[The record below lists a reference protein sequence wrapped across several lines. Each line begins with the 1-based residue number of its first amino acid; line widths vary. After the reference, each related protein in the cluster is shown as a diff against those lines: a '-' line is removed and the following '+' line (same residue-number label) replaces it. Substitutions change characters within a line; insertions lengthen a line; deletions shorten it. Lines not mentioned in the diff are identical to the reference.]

1 MKKTALISAMTLASS
16 LAHAHPLDFAAD
28 KYEAKSTEVNGQTIA
43 YRAYEGIPYVSKPVE
58 PEYQQ
63 INIYIPEAYY
73 SGGSINGY
81 TAATAPI
88 FLPNQIGGYMPA
100 KPGVPGERRHGDQQG
115 ADAMQTALAKG
126 YIVASPG
133 ARGRTSPTGK
143 APAAIYDLKAAVR
156 YLRHNDAA
164 MPGDAEKII
173 SNGTS
178 AGGALSILLG
188 ASVTDGDDR
197 KLFVEIMGA
206 ADARD
211 DIYAVSAY
219 CPISI
224 LEHADAAYEWEF
236 NGVHDY
242 EKMDISMLDY
252 KVERKLVKGTLDAA
266 EQRVSDELKA
276 QFPAYVNSLGLK
288 NAHGEP
294 LTLNADGSGS
304 FRDYVASYIAA
315 AADAELN
322 KNQIPGALG
331 VLIPDPNPE
340 RVAAFV
346 EENPWLTIDGNF
358 TGNHVRKVDFVAYA
372 KAMGRQKTPPAFDA
386 LDLSSGENQLFGD
399 EHQDTRHFT
408 AYSAANSAVKGAGS
422 AGRVAVKMM
431 NPLSYISEKTVPQHW
446 RIRVGTKDRDTS
458 HAIAAILAAKLQNSG
473 KNVDMAMPWNVPHS
487 GDYDL
492 DELFAWMDGVVK
504 GK

>member
-1 MKKTALISAMTLASS
+1 MKKTALIATMTLAN
-16 LAHAHPLDFAAD
+16 LAQAHSLDFAAD
-28 KYEAKSTEVNGQTIA
+28 KYEAKTAEVNGATIA
-43 YRAYEGIPYVSKPVE
+43 YRAYEGIPYVNKPVE

-73 SGGSINGY
+73 EGGSINGY

-88 FLPNQIGGYMPA
+88 FLPNPIGGYMPA
-100 KPGVPGERRHGDQQG
+100 KPDVPGERRHGDQPG

-156 YLRHNDAA
+156 YLRHNDAV

-188 ASVTDGDDR
+188 ASITDGDDR
-197 KLFVEIMGA
+197 KQFEIMGA

-242 EKMDISMLDY
+242 EKMDITMLDY

-288 NAHGEP
+288 NAQGEP

-304 FRDYVASYIAA
+304 FRDYVAAFVAA
-315 AADAELN
+315 AADAELQ
-322 KNQIPGALG
+322 KGA
-331 VLIPDPNPE
+331 DP
-340 RVAAFV
+340 AALQA
-346 EENPWLTIDGNF
+346 ENPWLTIDGN
-358 TGNHVRKVDFVAYA
+358 HVKNVDFAAYA

-399 EHQDTRHFT
+399 ANQDTRHFT
-408 AYSAANSAVKGAGS
+408 AYSAQNSAVKGAGK
-422 AGRVAVKMM
+422 ADAATVKMM
-431 NPLSYISEKTVPQHW
+431 NPLTYISEKTAPQHW

-473 KNVDMAMPWNVPHS
+473 KNVDMAMPWGVPHS

-492 DELFAWMDGVVK
+492 DELFAWMDGIVK

>member
-1 MKKTALISAMTLASS
+1 MKKTAILAAMS
-16 LAHAHPLDFAAD
+16 LANLAQAHSLDFAAD
-28 KYEAKSTEVNGQTIA
+28 KYTAKTAEVNGATIA
-43 YRAYEGIPYVSKPVE
+43 YRAYEGIPYVNKPVE

-73 SGGSINGY
+73 EGGSINGY
-81 TAATAPI
+81 TAKTAPI

-133 ARGRTSPTGK
+133 ARGRTSATGK
-143 APAAIYDLKAAVR
+143 APAAIIDLKAAVR

-178 AGGALSILLG
+178 AGGALSVLLG
-188 ASVTDGDDR
+188 AGVTDGDDC
-197 KLFVEIMGA
+197 KLFETMGA

-236 NGVHDY
+236 NGVNDY
-242 EKMDISMLDY
+242 EKMDITMLDY
-252 KVERKLVKGTLDAA
+252 KVERKLVKGTLDTA

-288 NAHGEP
+288 NARGEA
-294 LTLNADGSGS
+294 LTLNDDGSGS
-304 FRDYVASYIAA
+304 FRDYVAAYIAA
-315 AADAELN
+315 AAEAELQ
-322 KNQIPGALG
+322 KGA
-331 VLIPDPNPE
+331 DP
-340 RVAAFV
+340 AALQA
-346 EENPWLTIDGNF
+346 ENPWLAIDGNF
-358 TGNHVRKVDFVAYA
+358 AGNYVKKVDFAAYA
-372 KAMGRQKTPPAFDA
+372 KAIGRQKIPPAFDA

-399 EHQDTRHFT
+399 ANQDTRHFT
-408 AYSAANSAVKGAGS
+408 AYSAANSAVKGAGK
-422 AGRVAVKMM
+422 ADAATVKMM
-431 NPLSYISEKTVPQHW
+431 NPLTYISEKTAPQHW

-473 KNVDMAMPWNVPHS
+473 KNVDMAMPWGVPHS

>member
-1 MKKTALISAMTLASS
+1 MKKTALLTSIGLAGGLAQAQS
-16 LAHAHPLDFAAD
+16 LNFAAD
-28 KYEAKSTEVNGQTIA
+28 KFEAKTTEVNGATVA
-43 YRAYEGIPYVSKPVE
+43 YRAYEGIPYVAHPVE

-100 KPGVPGERRHGDQQG
+100 KPGVPGENKHGEHKG

-133 ARGRTSPTGK
+133 ARGRTSASGK
-143 APAAIYDLKAAVR
+143 APAAITDLKAAVR

-178 AGGALSILLG
+178 AGGALSVLLG
-188 ASVTDGDDR
+188 ASGNQPNYDAPLR
-197 KLFVEIMGA
+197 ALGA
-206 ADARD
+206 AEARD

-236 NGVHDY
+236 NGVNDY

-266 EQRVSDELKA
+266 EQHVSDELKA

-288 NAHGEP
+288 NAKGEA
-294 LTLNADGSGS
+294 LTLNDDGSGN
-304 FRDYVASYIAA
+304 FRDYVAAYIAA
-315 AADAELN
+315 SADAELR
-322 KNQIPGALG
+322 KGA
-331 VLIPDPNPE
+331 DP
-340 RVAAFV
+340 VALKQ
-346 EENPWLTIDGNF
+346 ENPWLTIDGNF
-358 TGNHVRKVDFVAYA
+358 EGNRVKSVDFAAYA

-399 EHQDTRHFT
+399 AHQDTRHFT
-408 AYSAANSAVKGAGS
+408 AYSAANSAVKGAGK
-422 AGRVAVKMM
+422 ADEATIKMM
-431 NPLSYISEKTVPQHW
+431 NPLNYLDDKTAPAHW

-458 HAIAAILAAKLQNSG
+458 HAIAAILAAKLHNSG
-473 KNVDMAMPWNVPHS
+473 KNVDMAMPWGVLHS

-492 DELFAWMDGVVK
+492 DELFAWMDSVVK
-504 GK
+504 DK

>member
-1 MKKTALISAMTLASS
+1 
-16 LAHAHPLDFAAD
+16 
-28 KYEAKSTEVNGQTIA
+28 
-43 YRAYEGIPYVSKPVE
+43 
-58 PEYQQ
+58 
-63 INIYIPEAYY
+63 
-73 SGGSINGY
+73 
-81 TAATAPI
+81 
-88 FLPNQIGGYMPA
+88 
-100 KPGVPGERRHGDQQG
+100 
-115 ADAMQTALAKG
+115 
-126 YIVASPG
+126 
-133 ARGRTSPTGK
+133 
-143 APAAIYDLKAAVR
+143 AVR
-156 YLRHNDAA
+156 YLRYNDAA
-164 MPGDAEKII
+164 MPGNAEKII

-178 AGGALSILLG
+178 AGGALSVLLG
-188 ASVTDGDDR
+188 ASGNSDDYTAA
-197 KLFVEIMGA
+197 LQALGA

-236 NGVHDY
+236 NGVNDY

-276 QFPAYVNSLGLK
+276 QFPAYINSLGLK
-288 NAHGEP
+288 NARGEA
-294 LTLNADGSGS
+294 LKLNDDGSGS
-304 FRDYVASYIAA
+304 FRDYVAGYIGA

-358 TGNHVRKVDFVAYA
+358 TGNHVKKVDFVAYA

-399 EHQDTRHFT
+399 ESQDARHFT
-408 AYSAANSAVKGAGS
+408 AYSAANSAVKGAGK
-422 AGRVAVKMM
+422 ADAATVKMM
-431 NPLSYISEKTVPQHW
+431 NPLTYISEKTAPAHW

-458 HAIAAILAAKLQNSG
+458 HAIAAILAAKLHNSG
-473 KNVDMAMPWNVPHS
+473 KNVDLAMPWGVPHS

-492 DELFAWMDGVVK
+492 DDLFAWMDSIVK
-504 GK
+504 KP

>member
-1 MKKTALISAMTLASS
+1 MKKTAILAAMS
-16 LAHAHPLDFAAD
+16 LANLAQAHSLDFAPE
-28 KYEAKSTEVNGQTIA
+28 KYETKTAAVNGATIH
-43 YRAYEGIPYVSKPVE
+43 YRAYEGIAYVSKPVE

-63 INIYIPEAYY
+63 INLYIPEAYF

-81 TAATAPI
+81 TAKTAPI

-242 EKMDISMLDY
+242 EKMDITMLDY

-276 QFPAYVNSLGLK
+276 QFPAYVNSLDLK
-288 NAHGEP
+288 NARGEA
-294 LTLNADGSGS
+294 LMLNDDGSGS
-304 FRDYVASYIAA
+304 FRDYVAAYIAA
-315 AADAELN
+315 AANAELQ
-322 KNQIPGALG
+322 KGA
-331 VLIPDPNPE
+331 DP
-340 RVAAFV
+340 AALQA
-346 EENPWLTIDGNF
+346 ENPWLTIDGKRVKN
-358 TGNHVRKVDFVAYA
+358 VDFAAYA

-422 AGRVAVKMM
+422 AGRVAVKQM

-473 KNVDMAMPWNVPHS
+473 KNVDMAMPWGVPHS

>member
-1 MKKTALISAMTLASS
+1 MKKTAILAAMS
-16 LAHAHPLDFAAD
+16 LANLAQAHSLDFAAD
-28 KYEAKSTEVNGQTIA
+28 KYTAKTAEVNGATIA

-58 PEYQQ
+58 PDYQQ

-73 SGGSINGY
+73 EGGSINGY

-188 ASVTDGDDR
+188 ASITDGDDR

-242 EKMDISMLDY
+242 EKMDITMLDY

-288 NAHGEP
+288 NAQGEP

-304 FRDYVASYIAA
+304 FRDYVAAFVAA
-315 AADAELN
+315 AANAELQ
-322 KNQIPGALG
+322 KGTDPAALQ
-331 VLIPDPNPE
+331 
-340 RVAAFV
+340 A
-346 EENPWLTIDGNF
+346 ENPWLTIDGN
-358 TGNHVRKVDFVAYA
+358 HVKNVDFAAYA

-399 EHQDTRHFT
+399 ANQDTRHFT

-422 AGRVAVKMM
+422 AGRVAVKKM

-473 KNVDMAMPWNVPHS
+473 KNVDMAMPWGVPHS

>member
-1 MKKTALISAMTLASS
+1 MKKTAILAAMS
-16 LAHAHPLDFAAD
+16 LANLAQAHSLDFAAD
-28 KYEAKSTEVNGQTIA
+28 KYTAKTAEVNGATIA

-63 INIYIPEAYY
+63 INIYIPEAYFN
-73 SGGSINGY
+73 GGSINGY
-81 TAATAPI
+81 SAATAPI

-143 APAAIYDLKAAVR
+143 APAAIIDLKAAVR
-156 YLRHNDAA
+156 YLRHNDAV

-178 AGGALSILLG
+178 AGGALSVLLG
-188 ASVTDGDDR
+188 ASGNQPDYEPAL
-197 KLFVEIMGA
+197 KALGA
-206 ADARD
+206 AEARD

-236 NGVHDY
+236 NGVNDY
-242 EKMDISMLDY
+242 EKMDITMLDY

-266 EQRVSDELKA
+266 EQHVSDELKA
-276 QFPAYVNSLGLK
+276 QFPAYINSLGLK
-288 NAHGEP
+288 NARGEA

-304 FRDYVASYIAA
+304 FRDYVAAFVAA

-358 TGNHVRKVDFVAYA
+358 TGNHVKNVDFAVYA

-399 EHQDTRHFT
+399 ANQDTRHFT
-408 AYSAANSAVKGAGS
+408 AYSATNSAVKGAGK
-422 AGRVAVKMM
+422 ADAATVKMM
-431 NPLSYISEKTVPQHW
+431 NPLTYISEKTVPQHW

-473 KNVDMAMPWNVPHS
+473 KNVDMAMPWGVPHS

-492 DELFAWMDGVVK
+492 DELFAWMDGIVK

>member
-1 MKKTALISAMTLASS
+1 MKKTALLTAMS
-16 LAHAHPLDFAAD
+16 LANLAQAHSLDFAPE
-28 KYEAKSTEVNGQTIA
+28 KYETKTAAVNGATIH
-43 YRAYEGIPYVSKPVE
+43 YRAYEGIPYVNKPVE

-242 EKMDISMLDY
+242 EKMDITMLDY

-276 QFPAYVNSLGLK
+276 QFPAYINSLGLK
-288 NAHGEP
+288 DARGEA
-294 LTLNADGSGS
+294 LMLNDDGSGS
-304 FRDYVASYIAA
+304 FRDYVAAFVAA
-315 AADAELN
+315 AANAELQ
-322 KNQIPGALG
+322 KGA
-331 VLIPDPNPE
+331 DP
-340 RVAAFV
+340 AALQA
-346 EENPWLTIDGNF
+346 ENPWLTIDGKRVKN
-358 TGNHVRKVDFVAYA
+358 VDFAAYA

-422 AGRVAVKMM
+422 AGRVAVKTM

-473 KNVDMAMPWNVPHS
+473 KNVDMAMPWGVPHS

>member
-1 MKKTALISAMTLASS
+1 MKKTALLTAMS
-16 LAHAHPLDFAAD
+16 LANLAQAHSLDFAPE
-28 KYEAKSTEVNGQTIA
+28 KYETKTAAVNGATIH
-43 YRAYEGIPYVSKPVE
+43 YRAYEGIPYVNKPVE

-242 EKMDISMLDY
+242 EKMDITMLDY

-276 QFPAYVNSLGLK
+276 QFPAYINSLGLK
-288 NAHGEP
+288 DARGEA
-294 LTLNADGSGS
+294 LMLNDDGSGS
-304 FRDYVASYIAA
+304 FRDYVAAYIAA
-315 AADAELN
+315 AANAELQ
-322 KNQIPGALG
+322 KGA
-331 VLIPDPNPE
+331 DP
-340 RVAAFV
+340 AALQA
-346 EENPWLTIDGNF
+346 ENPWLTIDGKRVKN
-358 TGNHVRKVDFVAYA
+358 VDFAAYA

-431 NPLSYISEKTVPQHW
+431 NPLSYISEKTAPQHW

-473 KNVDMAMPWNVPHS
+473 KNVDMAMPWGVPHS

>member
-1 MKKTALISAMTLASS
+1 
-16 LAHAHPLDFAAD
+16 
-28 KYEAKSTEVNGQTIA
+28 
-43 YRAYEGIPYVSKPVE
+43 
-58 PEYQQ
+58 
-63 INIYIPEAYY
+63 
-73 SGGSINGY
+73 
-81 TAATAPI
+81 
-88 FLPNQIGGYMPA
+88 
-100 KPGVPGERRHGDQQG
+100 
-115 ADAMQTALAKG
+115 
-126 YIVASPG
+126 
-133 ARGRTSPTGK
+133 
-143 APAAIYDLKAAVR
+143 VR
-156 YLRHNDAA
+156 YLRHNDAV

-188 ASVTDGDDR
+188 ASITDGDER

-242 EKMDISMLDY
+242 EKMDITMLDY

-288 NAHGEP
+288 NAQGEP

-304 FRDYVASYIAA
+304 FRDYVAAFVAA
-315 AADAELN
+315 AANAELQ
-322 KNQIPGALG
+322 KGA
-331 VLIPDPNPE
+331 DP
-340 RVAAFV
+340 AALQA
-346 EENPWLTIDGNF
+346 ENPWLTIDGKRVKN
-358 TGNHVRKVDFVAYA
+358 VDFAAYA

-422 AGRVAVKMM
+422 AGRVAVKTM
-431 NPLSYISEKTVPQHW
+431 NPLYYISEKTVPQHW

-473 KNVDMAMPWNVPHS
+473 KNVDMAMPWGVPHS

-492 DELFAWMDGVVK
+492 DELFAWMDGIVK

>member
-1 MKKTALISAMTLASS
+1 
-16 LAHAHPLDFAAD
+16 
-28 KYEAKSTEVNGQTIA
+28 
-43 YRAYEGIPYVSKPVE
+43 
-58 PEYQQ
+58 
-63 INIYIPEAYY
+63 
-73 SGGSINGY
+73 
-81 TAATAPI
+81 
-88 FLPNQIGGYMPA
+88 MPA
-100 KPGVPGERRHGDQQG
+100 KPGVPGERRHGDQPG

-188 ASVTDGDDR
+188 ASITDGDER

-242 EKMDISMLDY
+242 EKMDITMLDY

-288 NAHGEP
+288 NAQGEA
-294 LTLNADGSGS
+294 LALNADGSGS
-304 FRDYVASYIAA
+304 FRDYVAAFIAA
-315 AADAELN
+315 AADAELQ
-322 KNQIPGALG
+322 KGA
-331 VLIPDPNPE
+331 DP
-340 RVAAFV
+340 AALQA
-346 EENPWLTIDGNF
+346 ENPWLTIDGK
-358 TGNHVRKVDFVAYA
+358 HVKNVDFAAYA

-399 EHQDTRHFT
+399 ANQDTRHFT
-408 AYSAANSAVKGAGS
+408 AYSAANSAVKGAGT
-422 AGRVAVKMM
+422 ADAATIKMM
-431 NPLSYISEKTVPQHW
+431 NPLSYLSEKTVPQHW

-473 KNVDMAMPWNVPHS
+473 KNVDMAMPWGVPHD

>member
-1 MKKTALISAMTLASS
+1 MKKTAILAAMS
-16 LAHAHPLDFAAD
+16 LANLAQAHSLDFAAD
-28 KYEAKSTEVNGQTIA
+28 KYTAKTAEVNGATIA

-73 SGGSINGY
+73 EGGSINGY

-156 YLRHNDAA
+156 YLRHNDAV

-188 ASVTDGDDR
+188 ASITDGDER

-242 EKMDISMLDY
+242 EKMDITMLDY

-288 NAHGEP
+288 NAQGEP

-304 FRDYVASYIAA
+304 FRDYVAAFVAA
-315 AADAELN
+315 AANAELQ
-322 KNQIPGALG
+322 KGA
-331 VLIPDPNPE
+331 DP
-340 RVAAFV
+340 AALQA
-346 EENPWLTIDGNF
+346 ENPWLTIDGKRVKN
-358 TGNHVRKVDFVAYA
+358 VDFAAYA

-399 EHQDTRHFT
+399 ANQDTRHFT

-422 AGRVAVKMM
+422 AGRVAVKTM

-473 KNVDMAMPWNVPHS
+473 KNVDMAMPWGVPHS

>member
-1 MKKTALISAMTLASS
+1 MKKTAILAAMS
-16 LAHAHPLDFAAD
+16 LANLAQAHSLDFAAD
-28 KYEAKSTEVNGQTIA
+28 KYTAKTAEVNGATIA

-63 INIYIPEAYY
+63 INIYIPEAYFN
-73 SGGSINGY
+73 GGSINGY

-100 KPGVPGERRHGDQQG
+100 KPGVPGERRHGEQPG

-188 ASVTDGDDR
+188 ASITDGDDR

-236 NGVHDY
+236 NGVNDY
-242 EKMDISMLDY
+242 EKMDITMLDY

-288 NAHGEP
+288 NAQGEP

-304 FRDYVASYIAA
+304 FRDYVAAFVAA
-315 AADAELN
+315 AANAELQ
-322 KNQIPGALG
+322 KGA
-331 VLIPDPNPE
+331 DP
-340 RVAAFV
+340 AALQA
-346 EENPWLTIDGNF
+346 ENPWLTIDGN
-358 TGNHVRKVDFVAYA
+358 HVKNVDFAAYA

-399 EHQDTRHFT
+399 ANQDTRHFT
-408 AYSAANSAVKGAGS
+408 AYSATNSAVKGAGK
-422 AGRVAVKMM
+422 ADADTIKMM
-431 NPLSYISEKTVPQHW
+431 NPLNYLDDKTAPAHW

-473 KNVDMAMPWNVPHS
+473 KNVDMAMPWGVPHS

-492 DELFAWMDGVVK
+492 DELFAWMDGIVK

>member
-1 MKKTALISAMTLASS
+1 MKKTALIATMSLAN
-16 LAHAHPLDFAAD
+16 LAHAHSLDFAPE
-28 KYEAKSTEVNGQTIA
+28 KYETKTAAVNGATIH
-43 YRAYEGIPYVSKPVE
+43 YRAYEGIPYVNKPVE

-242 EKMDISMLDY
+242 EKMDITMLDY

-276 QFPAYVNSLGLK
+276 QFPAYINSLGLK
-288 NAHGEP
+288 DARGEA
-294 LTLNADGSGS
+294 LMLNDDGSGS
-304 FRDYVASYIAA
+304 FRDYVAAYIAA
-315 AADAELN
+315 AANAELQ
-322 KNQIPGALG
+322 KGA
-331 VLIPDPNPE
+331 DP
-340 RVAAFV
+340 AALQA
-346 EENPWLTIDGNF
+346 ENPWLTIDGKRVKN
-358 TGNHVRKVDFVAYA
+358 VDFAAYA

-431 NPLSYISEKTVPQHW
+431 NPLSYISEKTAPQHW

-473 KNVDMAMPWNVPHS
+473 KNVDMAMPWGVPHS

>member
-1 MKKTALISAMTLASS
+1 MKKTAILAAMS
-16 LAHAHPLDFAAD
+16 LANLAQAHSLDFAAD
-28 KYEAKSTEVNGQTIA
+28 KYTAKTAEVNGATIA
-43 YRAYEGIPYVSKPVE
+43 YRAYEGIPYVNKPVE

-73 SGGSINGY
+73 EGGSINGY
-81 TAATAPI
+81 TAKTAPI

-133 ARGRTSPTGK
+133 ASGRTSPTGK

-188 ASVTDGDDR
+188 ASITDGDER

-242 EKMDISMLDY
+242 EKMDITMLDY

-288 NAHGEP
+288 NAQGEP

-304 FRDYVASYIAA
+304 FRDYVAAFVAA
-315 AADAELN
+315 AANAELQ
-322 KNQIPGALG
+322 KGTDPAALQ
-331 VLIPDPNPE
+331 
-340 RVAAFV
+340 A
-346 EENPWLTIDGNF
+346 ENPWLTIDGN
-358 TGNHVRKVDFVAYA
+358 HVKNVDFAAYA

-399 EHQDTRHFT
+399 ANQDTRHFT

-422 AGRVAVKMM
+422 AGRVAVKKM

-473 KNVDMAMPWNVPHS
+473 KNVDMAMPWGVPHS

>member
-1 MKKTALISAMTLASS
+1 MKKTALIATMTLAN
-16 LAHAHPLDFAAD
+16 LAQAHSLDFAAD
-28 KYEAKSTEVNGQTIA
+28 KYTAKTAEVNGATIA
-43 YRAYEGIPYVSKPVE
+43 YRAYKGIPYVSKPVE

-73 SGGSINGY
+73 EGGSINGY
-81 TAATAPI
+81 TAKTAPI
-88 FLPNQIGGYMPA
+88 FLPNLIGGYMPA

-188 ASVTDGDDR
+188 ASITDGDDR

-242 EKMDISMLDY
+242 EKMDITMLDY

-288 NAHGEP
+288 NAQGEP
-294 LTLNADGSGS
+294 LALNADGSGS
-304 FRDYVASYIAA
+304 FRDYVAAFIAA
-315 AADAELN
+315 AANAELQ
-322 KNQIPGALG
+322 KGA
-331 VLIPDPNPE
+331 DP
-340 RVAAFV
+340 AALQA
-346 EENPWLTIDGNF
+346 ENPWLTIDGKRVKN
-358 TGNHVRKVDFVAYA
+358 VDFAAYA

-399 EHQDTRHFT
+399 ANQDTRHFT
-408 AYSAANSAVKGAGS
+408 AYSAANSAVKGAGT
-422 AGRVAVKMM
+422 ADAATIKMM
-431 NPLSYISEKTVPQHW
+431 NPLSYLSEKTVPQHW

-473 KNVDMAMPWNVPHS
+473 KNVDMAMPWGVPHS

-492 DELFAWMDGVVK
+492 DELFAWMDGIVK

>member
-1 MKKTALISAMTLASS
+1 MKKTAILAAMS
-16 LAHAHPLDFAAD
+16 LANLAQAHSLDFAAD
-28 KYEAKSTEVNGQTIA
+28 KYTAKTAEVNGATIA
-43 YRAYEGIPYVSKPVE
+43 YRAYEGIPYVNKPVE

-73 SGGSINGY
+73 EGGSINGY
-81 TAATAPI
+81 TAKTAPI

-188 ASVTDGDDR
+188 ASITDGDDR

-242 EKMDISMLDY
+242 EKMDITMLDY

-288 NAHGEP
+288 NAQGEP

-304 FRDYVASYIAA
+304 FRDYVAAFVAA
-315 AADAELN
+315 AANAELQ
-322 KNQIPGALG
+322 KGTDPAALQ
-331 VLIPDPNPE
+331 
-340 RVAAFV
+340 A
-346 EENPWLTIDGNF
+346 ENPWLTIDGN
-358 TGNHVRKVDFVAYA
+358 HVKNVDFAAYA

-399 EHQDTRHFT
+399 ANQDTRHFT

-422 AGRVAVKMM
+422 AGRVAVKKM

-473 KNVDMAMPWNVPHS
+473 KNVDMAMPWGVPHS

>member
-1 MKKTALISAMTLASS
+1 MKKTAILAAMS
-16 LAHAHPLDFAAD
+16 LANLAQAHSLDFAAD
-28 KYEAKSTEVNGQTIA
+28 KYTAKTAEVNGATIA
-43 YRAYEGIPYVSKPVE
+43 YRAYENIPYVANPVDAAH
-58 PEYQQ
+58 QT
-63 INIYIPEAYY
+63 INIYIPAAYY
-73 SGGSINGY
+73 NGGSINGY
-81 TAATAPI
+81 TAKTAPI

-115 ADAMQTALAKG
+115 ADTMQTALAKG

-188 ASVTDGDDR
+188 ASITDGDDR

-242 EKMDISMLDY
+242 EKMDITMLDY

-288 NAHGEP
+288 NAQGEP

-304 FRDYVASYIAA
+304 FRDYVAAFVAA
-315 AADAELN
+315 AANAELQ
-322 KNQIPGALG
+322 KGA
-331 VLIPDPNPE
+331 DP
-340 RVAAFV
+340 AALQA
-346 EENPWLTIDGNF
+346 ENPWLTIDGKRVKN
-358 TGNHVRKVDFVAYA
+358 VDFAAYA

-422 AGRVAVKMM
+422 AGRAAVKTM
-431 NPLSYISEKTVPQHW
+431 NPLYYISEKTVPQHW

-473 KNVDMAMPWNVPHS
+473 KNVDMAMPWGVPHS

-492 DELFAWMDGVVK
+492 DELFAWMDGIVK

>member
-1 MKKTALISAMTLASS
+1 MKKTAILAAMS
-16 LAHAHPLDFAAD
+16 LANLAQAHSLDFAPEKTA
-28 KYEAKSTEVNGQTIA
+28 EVNGATIA

-58 PEYQQ
+58 PENQQ

-73 SGGSINGY
+73 EGGSINGY
-81 TAATAPI
+81 TAQTAPI
-88 FLPNQIGGYMPA
+88 FLPNPIGGYMPA
-100 KPGVPGERRHGDQQG
+100 KPGVPGERRHGDQPG

-156 YLRHNDAA
+156 YLRHNDAV

-178 AGGALSILLG
+178 AGGALSVLLG
-188 ASVTDGDDR
+188 ASGNHADYAAA
-197 KLFVEIMGA
+197 LQALGA

-266 EQRVSDELKA
+266 EQHVSDELKA
-276 QFPAYVNSLGLK
+276 QFPAYINSLGLK
-288 NAHGEP
+288 NARGEA

-304 FRDYVASYIAA
+304 FRDYVAAFVAA
-315 AADAELN
+315 AANAELQ
-322 KNQIPGALG
+322 KGA
-331 VLIPDPNPE
+331 DP
-340 RVAAFV
+340 AALQA
-346 EENPWLTIDGNF
+346 ENPWLTIDGKRVKN
-358 TGNHVRKVDFVAYA
+358 VDFAAYA

-399 EHQDTRHFT
+399 ANQDTRHFT
-408 AYSAANSAVKGAGS
+408 AYSATNSAVKGAGK
-422 AGRVAVKMM
+422 ADAATVKMM
-431 NPLSYISEKTVPQHW
+431 NPLTYISEKTVPQHW

-473 KNVDMAMPWNVPHS
+473 KNVDMAMPWGVPHS

-492 DELFAWMDGVVK
+492 DELFAWMDGIVK

>member
-1 MKKTALISAMTLASS
+1 MKKTAILAAMS
-16 LAHAHPLDFAAD
+16 LANLAQAHSLDFAAD
-28 KYEAKSTEVNGQTIA
+28 TYTAKTAEVNGATIA

-63 INIYIPEAYY
+63 INIYIPEAYFN
-73 SGGSINGY
+73 GGSINGY
-81 TAATAPI
+81 SAATAPI

-164 MPGDAEKII
+164 MPGNAEKII

-188 ASVTDGDDR
+188 ASITDGDDR

-242 EKMDISMLDY
+242 EKMDITMLDY

-288 NAHGEP
+288 NAQGEP
-294 LTLNADGSGS
+294 LALNADGSGS
-304 FRDYVASYIAA
+304 FRDYVAAYIATA
-315 AADAELN
+315 ANAELQ
-322 KNQIPGALG
+322 KGTDPAALQ
-331 VLIPDPNPE
+331 
-340 RVAAFV
+340 A
-346 EENPWLTIDGNF
+346 ENPWLTIDD
-358 TGNHVRKVDFVAYA
+358 NHVKNVDFAAYA

-399 EHQDTRHFT
+399 ANQDTRHFT

-422 AGRVAVKMM
+422 AGAVAVKKM
-431 NPLSYISEKTVPQHW
+431 NPLSYLSEKTAPQHW

-473 KNVDMAMPWNVPHS
+473 KNVDMAMPWGVPHS

>member
-1 MKKTALISAMTLASS
+1 MKKTALLTAIGLAQ
-16 LAHAHPLDFAAD
+16 LAQAQSIDFAAD
-28 KYEAKSTEVNGQTIA
+28 KYTAKTAEVNGATIA

-188 ASVTDGDDR
+188 ASITDGDER

-242 EKMDISMLDY
+242 EKMDITMLDY

-276 QFPAYVNSLGLK
+276 QFPAYINSLGLK
-288 NAHGEP
+288 DARGEA
-294 LTLNADGSGS
+294 LMLNDDGSGS
-304 FRDYVASYIAA
+304 FRDYVAAFVAA
-315 AADAELN
+315 AANAELQ
-322 KNQIPGALG
+322 KGA
-331 VLIPDPNPE
+331 DP
-340 RVAAFV
+340 AALQA
-346 EENPWLTIDGNF
+346 ENPWLTIDGKRVKN
-358 TGNHVRKVDFVAYA
+358 VDFAAYA

-408 AYSAANSAVKGAGS
+408 AYSAANSAVKGAGK
-422 AGRVAVKMM
+422 ADAATVKMM
-431 NPLSYISEKTVPQHW
+431 NPLTYISEKTVPQHW

-473 KNVDMAMPWNVPHS
+473 KNVDMAMPWGVPHS

-492 DELFAWMDGVVK
+492 DELFAWMDGIVK

>member
-1 MKKTALISAMTLASS
+1 MKKTAILAAMSLAN
-16 LAHAHPLDFAAD
+16 LAHAHSLDFAPE
-28 KYEAKSTEVNGQTIA
+28 KYETKTAAVNGATIH

-58 PEYQQ
+58 PDYQQ

-73 SGGSINGY
+73 EGGSINGY
-81 TAATAPI
+81 TAQTAPI

-100 KPGVPGERRHGDQQG
+100 KPGVPGASQHREQQG

-164 MPGDAEKII
+164 MPGNAEKII

-188 ASVTDGDDR
+188 ASITDGDDR

-242 EKMDISMLDY
+242 EKMDITMLDY

-288 NAHGEP
+288 NAQGEP

-304 FRDYVASYIAA
+304 FRDYVAAFIAA
-315 AADAELN
+315 AANAELQ
-322 KNQIPGALG
+322 KGA
-331 VLIPDPNPE
+331 DP
-340 RVAAFV
+340 AALQA
-346 EENPWLTIDGNF
+346 ENPWLTIDGKRVKN
-358 TGNHVRKVDFVAYA
+358 VDFAAYA

-422 AGRVAVKMM
+422 AGRVAVKKM

-473 KNVDMAMPWNVPHS
+473 KNVDMAMPWGVPHS

-492 DELFAWMDGVVK
+492 DELFAWMDGIVK

>member
-1 MKKTALISAMTLASS
+1 MKKTAILAAMSLAN
-16 LAHAHPLDFAAD
+16 LAHAHSLDFAPE
-28 KYEAKSTEVNGQTIA
+28 KYETKTAAVNGATIH

-58 PEYQQ
+58 PDYQQ

-73 SGGSINGY
+73 EGGSINGY

-164 MPGDAEKII
+164 MPGNAEKII

-188 ASVTDGDDR
+188 ASITDGDDR

-242 EKMDISMLDY
+242 EKMDITMLDY

-288 NAHGEP
+288 NAQGEP

-304 FRDYVASYIAA
+304 FRDYVAAFIAA
-315 AADAELN
+315 AANAELQ
-322 KNQIPGALG
+322 KGTDPAALQ
-331 VLIPDPNPE
+331 
-340 RVAAFV
+340 A
-346 EENPWLTIDGNF
+346 ENPWLTIDGN
-358 TGNHVRKVDFVAYA
+358 HVKNVDFAAYA

-422 AGRVAVKMM
+422 AGRVAVKKM

-473 KNVDMAMPWNVPHS
+473 KNVDMAMPWGVPHS

-492 DELFAWMDGVVK
+492 DELFAWMDGIVK

>member
-1 MKKTALISAMTLASS
+1 MKKTAILAAMS
-16 LAHAHPLDFAAD
+16 LANLAQAHSLDFAAD
-28 KYEAKSTEVNGQTIA
+28 KYTAKTAEVNGATIA

-58 PEYQQ
+58 PDYQQ

-73 SGGSINGY
+73 EGGSINGY

-88 FLPNQIGGYMPA
+88 FLPNPIGGYMPA
-100 KPGVPGERRHGDQQG
+100 KPGVPGERRHGDQPG

-143 APAAIYDLKAAVR
+143 APAAIYDLRAAVR

-178 AGGALSILLG
+178 AGGALSVLLG
-188 ASVTDGDDR
+188 ASGNHADYAAA
-197 KLFVEIMGA
+197 LQALGA
-206 ADARD
+206 AEARD

-236 NGVHDY
+236 NGVNDY
-242 EKMDISMLDY
+242 EKKDITMLDY

-266 EQRVSDELKA
+266 EQRVSDELKT

-288 NAHGEP
+288 NAQGEA
-294 LTLNADGSGS
+294 LALNADGSGS
-304 FRDYVASYIAA
+304 FRDYVAAFIAA
-315 AADAELN
+315 AALQ
-322 KNQIPGALG
+322 KGA
-331 VLIPDPNPE
+331 DP
-340 RVAAFV
+340 AALQA
-346 EENPWLTIDGNF
+346 ENPWLTIDGK
-358 TGNHVRKVDFVAYA
+358 HVKNVDFAAYA

-399 EHQDTRHFT
+399 ANQDTRHFT
-408 AYSAANSAVKGAGS
+408 AYSAANSAVKGADS
-422 AGRVAVKMM
+422 ADAATIKMM
-431 NPLSYISEKTVPQHW
+431 NPLSYLSEKTVPQHW

-473 KNVDMAMPWNVPHS
+473 KNVDMAMPWGVPHS

>member
-1 MKKTALISAMTLASS
+1 MKKTTLIATMTLAN
-16 LAHAHPLDFAAD
+16 LAQAHSLDFAAD
-28 KYEAKSTEVNGQTIA
+28 KYTAKTAEVNGATIA

-58 PEYQQ
+58 PDYQQ

-73 SGGSINGY
+73 NGGSINGY
-81 TAATAPI
+81 TAQTAPI

-100 KPGVPGERRHGDQQG
+100 SAGVPGASGFGPKKEG

-133 ARGRTSPTGK
+133 ARGRTSADGK
-143 APAAIYDLKAAVR
+143 APAAIIDLKAAVR
-156 YLRHNDAA
+156 YLKHNDANMA
-164 MPGDAEKII
+164 GDADKII

-188 ASVTDGDDR
+188 ASGNAPDYEAAL
-197 KLFVEIMGA
+197 KILGA
-206 ADARD
+206 ADAPD

-224 LEHADAAYEWEF
+224 LDHADSAYEWEF
-236 NGVHDY
+236 HGVNDY
-242 EKMDISMLDY
+242 EKMDITMLDY

-288 NAHGEP
+288 NAQGEP
-294 LTLNADGSGS
+294 LALNADGSGS
-304 FRDYVASYIAA
+304 FRDYVAAFIAA
-315 AADAELN
+315 AANAELQ
-322 KNQIPGALG
+322 KGA
-331 VLIPDPNPE
+331 DP
-340 RVAAFV
+340 AALQA
-346 EENPWLTIDGNF
+346 ENPWLTIDGKRVKN
-358 TGNHVRKVDFVAYA
+358 VDFAAYA

-399 EHQDTRHFT
+399 ANQDTRHFT
-408 AYSAANSAVKGAGS
+408 AYSAANSAVKGAGT
-422 AGRVAVKMM
+422 ADAATIKMM
-431 NPLSYISEKTVPQHW
+431 NPLSYLSEKTVPQHW

-473 KNVDMAMPWNVPHS
+473 KNVDMAMPWGVPHS

>member
-1 MKKTALISAMTLASS
+1 MKKTALIATMTLAN
-16 LAHAHPLDFAAD
+16 LAQAHSLDFAAD
-28 KYEAKSTEVNGQTIA
+28 KYTAKTAEVNGATIA

-63 INIYIPEAYY
+63 INIYIPEAYFN
-73 SGGSINGY
+73 GGSINGY
-81 TAATAPI
+81 SAATAPI

-188 ASVTDGDDR
+188 ASITDGDER

-242 EKMDISMLDY
+242 EKMDITMLDY

-288 NAHGEP
+288 NAQGEP
-294 LTLNADGSGS
+294 LALNADGSGS
-304 FRDYVASYIAA
+304 FRDYVAAFVAA
-315 AADAELN
+315 AANAELQ
-322 KNQIPGALG
+322 KGA
-331 VLIPDPNPE
+331 DP
-340 RVAAFV
+340 AALQA
-346 EENPWLTIDGNF
+346 ENPWLTIDGKRVKN
-358 TGNHVRKVDFVAYA
+358 VDFAAYA

-399 EHQDTRHFT
+399 ANQDTRHFT

-422 AGRVAVKMM
+422 AGRAAVKTM

-473 KNVDMAMPWNVPHS
+473 KNVDMAMPWGVPHS

-492 DELFAWMDGVVK
+492 DELFAWMDGIVK

>member
-1 MKKTALISAMTLASS
+1 MKKTAILAAMSLAN
-16 LAHAHPLDFAAD
+16 LAHAHSLDFAAD
-28 KYEAKSTEVNGQTIA
+28 KYTAKTAEVNGATIT

-73 SGGSINGY
+73 EGGSINGY

-88 FLPNQIGGYMPA
+88 FLPNPIGGYMPA
-100 KPGVPGERRHGDQQG
+100 KPGVPGERRHGDQPG

-188 ASVTDGDDR
+188 ASITDGDDR
-197 KLFVEIMGA
+197 KQFEIMGA

-242 EKMDISMLDY
+242 EKMDITMLDY

-288 NAHGEP
+288 NAQGEP

-304 FRDYVASYIAA
+304 FRDYVAAFVAA
-315 AADAELN
+315 AANAELQ
-322 KNQIPGALG
+322 KGTDPAALQ
-331 VLIPDPNPE
+331 
-340 RVAAFV
+340 A
-346 EENPWLTIDGNF
+346 ENPWLTIDGKRVKN
-358 TGNHVRKVDFVAYA
+358 VDFAAYA

-399 EHQDTRHFT
+399 ANQDTRHFT
-408 AYSAANSAVKGAGS
+408 AYSAANSAIKGAGS
-422 AGRVAVKMM
+422 AGRVAVKKM

-473 KNVDMAMPWNVPHS
+473 KNVDMAMPWGVPHS

>member
-1 MKKTALISAMTLASS
+1 MKKATLLTAMS
-16 LAHAHPLDFAAD
+16 LAGLAQAQPLNFAAD
-28 KYEAKSTEVNGQTIA
+28 QYQAKSAEVNGQTIA
-43 YRAYEGIPYVSKPVE
+43 YRAYEGIAYVSKPVE

-63 INIYIPEAYY
+63 INLYIPEAYY
-73 SGGSINGY
+73 NGGSINGY
-81 TAATAPI
+81 NADSAPI

-100 KPGVPGERRHGDQQG
+100 KPGVPGERRHGEQQG

-143 APAAIYDLKAAVR
+143 APAAIIDLKAAVR
-156 YLRHNDAA
+156 YLRYNDAA

-178 AGGALSILLG
+178 AGGALSVLLG
-188 ASVTDGDDR
+188 ASGNHDDYTAA
-197 KLFVEIMGA
+197 LQALGA
-206 ADARD
+206 AGARD

-236 NGVHDY
+236 NGVNDY

-276 QFPAYVNSLGLK
+276 QFPAYINSLGLK
-288 NAHGEP
+288 NARGEA
-294 LTLNADGSGS
+294 LMLNDDGSGS
-304 FRDYVASYIAA
+304 FRDYVAAYIGA

-322 KNQIPGALG
+322 KKQIPGALG

-358 TGNHVRKVDFVAYA
+358 ASNYVKKVDFAAYA
-372 KAMGRQKTPPAFDA
+372 KAIGRQKTPPAFDA

-399 EHQDTRHFT
+399 AHQDTRHFT
-408 AYSAANSAVKGAGS
+408 AYSAANSAVKGAGK
-422 AGRVAVKMM
+422 ADAATVKMM
-431 NPLSYISEKTVPQHW
+431 NPLTYISEKTAPQHW

-458 HAIAAILAAKLQNSG
+458 HAIAAILTAKLRNSG
-473 KNVDMAMPWNVPHS
+473 KNVDLAMPWGVPHS

-492 DELFAWMDGVVK
+492 DELFAWMDKIVK
-504 GK
+504 QP

>member
-1 MKKTALISAMTLASS
+1 MKKTAILAAMS
-16 LAHAHPLDFAAD
+16 LANLAQAHSLDFAAD
-28 KYEAKSTEVNGQTIA
+28 KYTAKTAAVNGATIH
-43 YRAYEGIPYVSKPVE
+43 YRAYEGIPYVNKPVE

-73 SGGSINGY
+73 EGGSINGY

-242 EKMDISMLDY
+242 EKMDITMLAY

-276 QFPAYVNSLGLK
+276 QFPAYINSLGLK
-288 NAHGEP
+288 DARGEA
-294 LTLNADGSGS
+294 LMLNDDGSGS
-304 FRDYVASYIAA
+304 FRDYVAAYIAA
-315 AADAELN
+315 AANAELQ
-322 KNQIPGALG
+322 KGA
-331 VLIPDPNPE
+331 DP
-340 RVAAFV
+340 AALQA
-346 EENPWLTIDGNF
+346 ENPWLTIDGKRVKN
-358 TGNHVRKVDFVAYA
+358 VDFAAYA

-422 AGRVAVKMM
+422 AGRVAVKTM
-431 NPLSYISEKTVPQHW
+431 NPLYYISEKTVPQHW

>member
-1 MKKTALISAMTLASS
+1 MKKTALIATMTLAN
-16 LAHAHPLDFAAD
+16 LAQAHSLDFAAD
-28 KYEAKSTEVNGQTIA
+28 KYTAKTAEVNGATIA
-43 YRAYEGIPYVSKPVE
+43 YRAYEGIPYVNKPVE

-63 INIYIPEAYY
+63 INIYIPEAYFN
-73 SGGSINGY
+73 GGSINGY
-81 TAATAPI
+81 SAATAPI
-88 FLPNQIGGYMPA
+88 FLPNPIGGYMPA

-188 ASVTDGDDR
+188 ASITDGDER

-236 NGVHDY
+236 NGVNDY
-242 EKMDISMLDY
+242 EKMDITMLDY

-288 NAHGEP
+288 NAQGEP
-294 LTLNADGSGS
+294 LALNADGSGS
-304 FRDYVASYIAA
+304 FRDYVAAFVAA
-315 AADAELN
+315 AANAELQ
-322 KNQIPGALG
+322 KGA
-331 VLIPDPNPE
+331 DP
-340 RVAAFV
+340 AALQA
-346 EENPWLTIDGNF
+346 ENPWLAIDGNF
-358 TGNHVRKVDFVAYA
+358 AGNYVKKVDFAAYA
-372 KAMGRQKTPPAFDA
+372 KAIGRQKIPPAFDA

-422 AGRVAVKMM
+422 AGRAAVKTM

-473 KNVDMAMPWNVPHS
+473 KNVDMAMPWGVPHS

>member
-1 MKKTALISAMTLASS
+1 MKKTAILAAMS
-16 LAHAHPLDFAAD
+16 LANLAQAHSLDFAAD
-28 KYEAKSTEVNGQTIA
+28 KYTAKTAEVNGATIA
-43 YRAYEGIPYVSKPVE
+43 YRAYEGIPYVNKPVE

-73 SGGSINGY
+73 EGGSINGY
-81 TAATAPI
+81 SAATAPI

-188 ASVTDGDDR
+188 ASITDGDDR
-197 KLFVEIMGA
+197 KLLVEIMGA

-236 NGVHDY
+236 NGVNDY
-242 EKMDISMLDY
+242 EKMDITMLDY

-288 NAHGEP
+288 NAQGEP

-304 FRDYVASYIAA
+304 FRDYVAAFVAA
-315 AADAELN
+315 AANAELQ
-322 KNQIPGALG
+322 KGTDPAALQ
-331 VLIPDPNPE
+331 
-340 RVAAFV
+340 A
-346 EENPWLTIDGNF
+346 ENPWLTIDGKRVKN
-358 TGNHVRKVDFVAYA
+358 VDFAAYA

-399 EHQDTRHFT
+399 ELQDTRHFT

-422 AGRVAVKMM
+422 AGRAAVKTM
-431 NPLSYISEKTVPQHW
+431 NPLYYISEKTVPQHW

-473 KNVDMAMPWNVPHS
+473 KNVDMAMPWGVPHS

-492 DELFAWMDGVVK
+492 DELFAWMDGIVK

>member
-1 MKKTALISAMTLASS
+1 MKKTALLTAIGLAGG
-16 LAHAHPLDFAAD
+16 LAQAHSLDFAAD
-28 KYEAKSTEVNGQTIA
+28 KYTAKTAEVNGATIA

-58 PEYQQ
+58 PDYQQ

-73 SGGSINGY
+73 EGGSINGY

-115 ADAMQTALAKG
+115 ADTMQTALAKG

-188 ASVTDGDDR
+188 ASITDGDDR

-242 EKMDISMLDY
+242 EKMDITMLDY

-288 NAHGEP
+288 NAQGEA
-294 LTLNADGSGS
+294 LALNADGSGS
-304 FRDYVASYIAA
+304 FRDYVAAFVAA
-315 AADAELN
+315 AANAELQ
-322 KNQIPGALG
+322 KGA
-331 VLIPDPNPE
+331 DP
-340 RVAAFV
+340 AALQA
-346 EENPWLTIDGNF
+346 ENPWLTIDGKRVKN
-358 TGNHVRKVDFVAYA
+358 VDFAAYA

-422 AGRVAVKMM
+422 AGRAAVKTM
-431 NPLSYISEKTVPQHW
+431 NPLYYISEKTVPQHW

-473 KNVDMAMPWNVPHS
+473 KNVDMAMPWGVPHS